1 METIVNTKSQILE
14 ASLKLFSEKSYHG
27 ASIREIA
34 KTVNIRESAIYNHF
48 KSKEEILSEI
58 VKNFSNRNFGTLILT
73 DSLINHLSKPQ
84 KFFLLLSQNIL
95 NFWDS
100 QNERMFIKI
109 LLNLNSIN
117 SDVNFY
123 TIDNYLSDFRK
134 LCSFIF
140 REMINHKFLKN
151 VDLELLSNQFLSPLF
166 LIELK
171 KISSVNQNY
180 NFKQELEL
188 HAEFIWEAVKK

>member
-34 KTVNIRESAIYNHF
+34 KAVNIRESAIYNHF

-58 VKNFSNRNFGTLILT
+58 VKNFSNRNFGALILT

-84 KFFLLLSQNIL
+84 KFFFLLSQNIL

-100 QNERMFIKI
+100 QNERMFIKV

-140 REMINHKFLKN
+140 KEMINHKFLKS

-171 KISSVNQNY
+171 KISSANQNY

>member
-34 KTVNIRESAIYNHF
+34 KAIDKRESAIYNHF
-48 KSKEEILSEI
+48 SSKEEILSEI

-140 REMINHKFLKN
+140 REMINHKFLKS

>member
-1 METIVNTKSQILE
+1 METVVNTKSQILE
-14 ASLKLFSEKSYHG
+14 VSLKLFSEKSYHG

-34 KTVNIRESAIYNHF
+34 KAVNIRESAIYNHF

-58 VKNFSNRNFGTLILT
+58 VKNFSNRNFGSIILT
-73 DSLINHLSKPQ
+73 DSLINQISKPQ
-84 KFFLLLSQNIL
+84 KFFLLLSQNII

-100 QNERMFIKI
+100 ANERMFIKI
-109 LLNLNSIN
+109 LLNLNSVN
-117 SDVNFY
+117 SEANFY

-140 REMINHKFLKN
+140 KEMINHKFLKN
-151 VDLELLSNQFLSPLF
+151 IDLELLSNQFLSPLF

-171 KISSVNQNY
+171 KINSANQYY
-180 NFKQELEL
+180 NFKTELEL
-188 HAEFIWEAVKK
+188 HSEFIWEAVKK